1 MRQPLDFM
9 SLKHHRIA
17 ANEAGI
23 ELVQYLSGQ
32 LDISRRQAKAIL
44 DRRNVLVN
52 RRPVWMARHRLQ
64 VGDRVTVETE
74 SPDPEALEA
83 RHLLFDQD
91 GYLVINKPPG
101 ITTNG
106 EFSLETALRTHLDAH
121 SIQAVHRLDKDT
133 SGCVIFSRTSGVHE
147 KLIGLFRAKAIT
159 KTYRAIVHGSVKP
172 SDMEIR
178 RPIDTR
184 PAFTRVRLLCAGAL
198 ASHLSVQIV
207 TGRTHQIRKHLA
219 SIQHSVIGDRQYGDV
234 SEFARYGIP
243 PRQMLHAHALRFE
256 CPVTGQRVRVEAP
269 LPRDFK
275 ECLAALL
282 PRSRS

>member
-1 MRQPLDFM
+1 M
-9 SLKHHRIA
+9 SLKHHKIA
-17 ANEAGI
+17 ANEAGL
-23 ELVQYLSGQ
+23 ELVQYLSGR
-32 LDISRRQAKAIL
+32 LDISRRQAKALL

-52 RRPVWMARHRLQ
+52 QRPVWMARHRLQ
-64 VGDRVTVETE
+64 VGDRVTVETKR
-74 SPDPEALEA
+74 PDAEALEA
-83 RHLLFDQD
+83 RHLLFDRD
-91 GYLVINKPPG
+91 GYLIVNKPPG

-106 EFSLETALRTHLDAH
+106 ESSLETALRTYLDAR

-133 SGCVIFSRTSGVHE
+133 SGCVLFSRTGSVHE
-147 KLIGLFRAKAIT
+147 KLIDLFREKAIT
-159 KTYRAIVHGSVKP
+159 KTYRAIVHGTVKR
-172 SDMEIR
+172 SDMEIC
-178 RPIDTR
+178 RPIDSR
-184 PAFTRVRLLCAGAL
+184 PAFTRVRLLCAGTL

-219 SIQHSVIGDRQYGDV
+219 SIQHSVIGDREYGAV
-234 SEFARYGIP
+234 SEFARYGMP

-256 CPVTGQRVRVEAP
+256 CPITGQRVKVEAP